1 MVYTNKD
8 KFNLFLL
15 LITIFNIS
23 CGSFLQ
29 QNKHAF
35 LSLSQVN
42 EDFKALTMHIEKD
55 VPHPYYTC
63 PKNSYDSVKKIVAN
77 KLHDSMSVSELY
89 RTIYPLVQIL
99 NDAHFSI
106 LLPKSSNEP
115 DTTLYFPFKVILKNN
130 QLFVF
135 KNLSS
140 NAAIKCGD
148 EIISIDGV
156 LVKSIIEKIRS
167 CNFKSMNEENF
178 FEQTNFFT
186 FPPRLY
192 AVFGF
197 NTNFSVQTEKG
208 TFNLT
213 GVRKEK
219 LIEENKIPDSFYT
232 FKILAEGMSK
242 TGYLKISSL
251 VWDKKEQRS
260 VLDSF
265 LKTSFKKLKENSVRH
280 LIIDIRNDVGGSS
293 VFGKD
298 IFDYITNKP
307 YTFAWG
313 EEYYKNGKII
323 RDNDTVLHIPSKLE
337 YKFTG
342 ETILLTNVLTYSS
355 AHMLAV
361 GFNYYHLGKT
371 VGQMS
376 SEPLF
381 ITGEVQSFILPNSKC
396 LFYCPS
402 SNFILPGF
410 DENKKNYFIPD
421 YKVYP
426 DYKDRLN
433 NKDTLLNFAV
443 KLFKDKC

>member
-1 MVYTNKD
+1 MVYTIKN
-8 KFNLFLL
+8 KFNLFFL
-15 LITIFNIS
+15 LITLLNTS
-23 CGSFLQ
+23 CGSTLQ
-29 QNKHAF
+29 QNKDGI

-63 PKNSYDSVKKIVAN
+63 PKNSYDSVKRIVMN
-77 KLHDSMSVSELY
+77 KLRDSMSVFELY
-89 RTIYPLVQIL
+89 RIIYPLVQIL
-99 NDAHFSI
+99 NDSHFSI

-130 QLFVF
+130 QLVVF

-140 NAAIKCGD
+140 NTAIKCGD

-167 CNFKSMNEENF
+167 CKFKSMNEENF
-178 FEQTNFFT
+178 FEQTIFFT

-219 LIEENKIPDSFYT
+219 LLEENKIPDSFYT
-232 FKILAEGMSK
+232 FKILTEGMSK
-242 TGYLKISSL
+242 TGYLKITSL
-251 VWDKKEQRS
+251 VWNKKEQRS

-265 LKTSFKKLKENSVRH
+265 LKTSFKKLKEDSVQH

-298 IFDYITNKP
+298 IFDYITDKP

-313 EEYYKNGKII
+313 EEFYKNGKIV
-323 RDNDTVLHIPSKLE
+323 RDNDTVLHIPSKPE

-361 GFNYYHLGKT
+361 GFSYYHLGKT

-381 ITGEVQSFILPNSKC
+381 ITGEVQSFTLPNSKC
-396 LFYCPS
+396 LFYYPS

-410 DENKKNYFIPD
+410 EENKKDYFIPD
-421 YKVYP
+421 YEIYP
-426 DYKDRLN
+426 DFKDQLN

-443 KLFKDKC
+443 KLFKDN

>member
-1 MVYTNKD
+1 MVYTIKD
-8 KFNLFLL
+8 KFKLFFL
-15 LITIFNIS
+15 LITLLNTS
-23 CGSFLQ
+23 CGSTLR
-29 QNKHAF
+29 QNKDVI

-42 EDFKALTMHIEKD
+42 EDFKALTLHIAKD
-55 VPHPYYTC
+55 VPHPFYTC
-63 PKNSYDSVKKIVAN
+63 PKNKYDSVKKIVAN
-77 KLHDSMSVSELY
+77 KLHDSMSVSELF

-106 LLPKSSNEP
+106 HLPDNFKEP
-115 DTTLYFPFKVILKNN
+115 DGTLYFPFKIILKNN

-140 NAAIKCGD
+140 NTAIKSGD
-148 EIISIDGV
+148 EIIFINGIP
-156 LVKSIIEKIRS
+156 VKTIIEKIRS

-178 FEQTNFFT
+178 FEQWTQIT
-186 FPPRLY
+186 FPFRLNTL
-192 AVFGF
+192 FGF
-197 NTNFSVQTEKG
+197 DKRFSIQTKKG

-213 GVRKEK
+213 GIKQEK
-219 LIEENKIPDSFYT
+219 LSEKNENADRFYT
-232 FKILAEGMSK
+232 FKILTESIPK
-242 TGYLKISSL
+242 TGYLKIASL
-251 VWDKKEQRS
+251 AWEKKEQRS

-265 LKTSFKKLKENSVRH
+265 LKTSFKKLKDDSVQH
-280 LIIDIRNDVGGSS
+280 LIIDIRDDLGGSS

-313 EEYYKNGKII
+313 EEFYKNGKII
-323 RDNDTVLHIPSKLE
+323 RNTDTVLHIPSKFE

-381 ITGEVQSFILPNSKC
+381 ITGEVQSFTLPNSKC

-426 DYKDRLN
+426 DFKDQLN

-443 KLFKDKC
+443 KLSKDK